1 MAALV
6 TECFMLKIPTILAV
20 AMLASACASSPTD
33 QAAGAPAAAHPPPAV
48 VASVPVAPAPATSGA
63 AAVPAKR
70 VMSGFTLV
78 MKNGVATYCRQDL
91 KTGSHIVVQQRCL
104 SQREYDSLE
113 DDARRDFD
121 RVRNTM
127 SPTMGTSG
135 GSAH

>member
-1 MAALV
+1 
-6 TECFMLKIPTILAV
+6 MLKVPTVLAV
-20 AMLASACASSPTD
+20 AMLASACASSPPH
-33 QAAGAPAAAHPPPAV
+33 QEAAA
-48 VASVPVAPAPATSGA
+48 VAASAPAT
-63 AAVPAKR
+63 PANR
-70 VMSGFTLV
+70 LMNGFTLV

-127 SPTMGTSG
+127 SPTMGTTG
-135 GSAH
+135 VSAH

>member
-1 MAALV
+1 MSALV
-6 TECFMLKIPTILAV
+6 TECFMLKIPTVLAV
-20 AMLASACASSPTD
+20 AMLAPACASSPTG
-33 QAAGAPAAAHPPPAV
+33 QGGGAPAAAQPRPAV
-48 VASVPVAPAPATSGA
+48 VASAPVAPAASSA
-63 AAVPAKR
+63 AATPAKR
-70 VMSGFTLV
+70 LMNGFTLV
-78 MKNGVATYCRQDL
+78 MKGGVATYCRQDL

-127 SPTMGTSG
+127 SPAMGTSG